1 MRGTLSYLWALMMAN
16 MKSHGAQLRRLFV
29 MSFFMMIQNT
39 MFFIIWILFFQSVS
53 DLKGWQLP
61 DYMRLIGIFAS
72 SFGFC
77 MFFFYGV
84 RNIAYWI
91 QDGSLDAYITRPR
104 AVLPAVL
111 MSASSPASL
120 GDILYGP
127 ILWLTLGGM
136 PLSSLPWFLVLAMMS
151 ATLLLSVL
159 IIMYSL
165 SFWLKGSPRF
175 PDQLFEMLLIFTGN
189 ILHGQPF
196 ALKAVAFTIIPA
208 GFITYIPV
216 QLTREFDATLCALL
230 IGAMIFYGVLAVI
243 VFNAGVRRYV
253 RGAV

>member
-1 MRGTLSYLWALMMAN
+1 MIKTLSYLWSLMLAN
-16 MKSHGAQLRRLFV
+16 MSDHTNNPKRLFV

-39 MFFIIWILFFQSVS
+39 MFFIIWILFFQSVG

-61 DYMRLIGIFAS
+61 DYMRIISIFSS

-91 QDGSLDAYITRPR
+91 QDGSLDAFITRPR
-104 AVLPAVL
+104 AVLPALL

-127 ILWLTLGGM
+127 VIWLTLGGM
-136 PLSSLPWFLVLAMMS
+136 PVSSLPWFLFLAMLS
-151 ATLLLSVL
+151 SVLLLSVL
-159 IIMYSL
+159 VIMYAL
-165 SFWLKGSPRF
+165 AFWLKGSPRF

-216 QLTREFDATLCALL
+216 QLTRAFDAALFALL
-230 IGAMIFYGVLAVI
+230 IGAVVFYGALALF
-243 VFNAGVRRYV
+243 VFNAGLRRYV
-253 RGAV
+253 RGSV